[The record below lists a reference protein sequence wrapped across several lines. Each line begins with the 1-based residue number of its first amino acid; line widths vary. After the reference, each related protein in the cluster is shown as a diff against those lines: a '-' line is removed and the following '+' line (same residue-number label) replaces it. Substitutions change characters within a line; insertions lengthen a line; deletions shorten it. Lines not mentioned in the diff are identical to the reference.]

1 MAEPLVIQFAAD
13 TSRATSAMQ
22 SLAASIT
29 GNMASAG
36 IALSGLAANSNATGN
51 SLGALQQ
58 NLTRA
63 ATAIGSDVKN
73 IASATA
79 NAAAA
84 EKATLQGVVTSFT
97 AAAASSQTAQASI
110 KAGVSGTSTAIGTL
124 LTQLP
129 TLQTLALG
137 FLAFEASSLA
147 FHVLTAAA
155 TAASEALD
163 RFAKVGTDAS
173 RLGVSTTFL
182 QTYTAQA
189 RELKVE
195 ADDLVKSLENAKA
208 AFTVRQGE
216 GGTSAR
222 NQSGFEARLREQA
235 ASGNATGAQVN
246 RFAGANGTEAQFRAA
261 LDIITEIQ
269 AKGRDVAVLD
279 LAAKIFPPAI
289 IDRIRA
295 GSLSLDEFKRKMDDI
310 KNPDLVLL
318 KPEEILRAQELNRRL
333 EDAKATLDNAAKE
346 FNTELARAGFGLKAD
361 AIAWQELMANGAR
374 AAVNILKQAR
384 QISEQM
390 AASEPAIY
398 GRDYFRP
405 EDAPKS
411 GLQKDL
417 GAPRGS
423 IPSTG
428 DLDRDNALNR
438 LRTNLGNRTLQD
450 QAAAASIAMGAGI
463 RPDRTNTIRNDK
475 PRTGGGGSAAET
487 IDPITTFTNQL
498 EKSAAA
504 LKAEADNFAKSNAEK
519 SVAIQLAKA
528 QEIASQ
534 NGTKLTDAQT
544 SAITKA
550 AQETSRYRD
559 SLQDLEQQQRQN
571 AEAARFFGSA
581 LSDGLADAIL
591 EGRSLS
597 SIFDGLSKQLARSAL
612 QGIFTG
618 QGPLAGL
625 LGTAPAASAGG
636 SAVGGIAGLLST
648 FFGGFKAN
656 GGPVDAGRAYT
667 VGERGREMFIP
678 NSNGQIVPIAPG
690 NGGGGNTTQVSV
702 HNYAGG
708 QVEAT
713 AERRSDGNIDILV
726 REIEGRMA
734 QRGYRGQGPFR
745 GVLNTP
751 GNMRG

>member
-36 IALSGLAANSNATGN
+36 VALSGLAANSNATGS

-58 NLTRA
+58 NIQRA
-63 ATAIGSDVKN
+63 AGAIGSDVKN

-79 NAAAA
+79 TAVTA

-129 TLQTLALG
+129 TLQTLVLG
-137 FLAFEASSLA
+137 FVAFEAASLA
-147 FHVLTAAA
+147 FHVLAAAA

-163 RFAKVGTDAS
+163 RFAKVGTDAA

-216 GGTSAR
+216 GGTNAR

-235 ASGNATGAQVN
+235 ANGNATDSQVN
-246 RFAGANGTEAQFRAA
+246 RFASANGTEAQFRAA

-269 AKGRDVAVLD
+269 AKGRDLAALD

-333 EDAKATLDNAAKE
+333 EDAKATLDNAARE
-346 FNTELARAGFGLKAD
+346 FNTELARAGFGLKED

-384 QISEQM
+384 QIAEQM

-423 IPSTG
+423 VPSTG
-428 DLDRDNALNR
+428 DADRDNALNR
-438 LRTNLGNRTLQD
+438 LRANLGNRTLQD
-450 QAAAASIAMGAGI
+450 QAAAASIAMGAGL
-463 RPDRTNTIRNDK
+463 RTDKTNTIRTDK
-475 PRTGGGGSAAET
+475 PKAGGGGSAAET

-498 EKSAAA
+498 EKQAAA
-504 LKAEADNFAKSNAEK
+504 LKAEADNFAKSNSEK

-534 NGTKLTDAQT
+534 NGKKLTDAQT
-544 SAITKA
+544 AAITKA
-550 AQETSRYRD
+550 AQETSKYRD

-591 EGRSLS
+591 EGRSFS
-597 SIFDGLSKQLARSAL
+597 SVLNGISQQIFRSGLQAT
-612 QGIFTG
+612 FTG

-625 LGTAPAASAGG
+625 LGTAPAASAGS
-636 SAVGGIAGLLST
+636 SAVGGLAKFAQDL
-648 FFGGFKAN
+648 FGGFKAN
-656 GGPVDAGRAYT
+656 GGPVEAGQAYT
-667 VGERGREMFIP
+667 VGERGRELFIP
-678 NSNGQIVPIAPG
+678 NGNGQIVPIAK
-690 NGGGGNTTQVSV
+690 GGGGLSSGPSIRMGDTIIDARGAD
-702 HNYAGG
+702 AGVEQRLRALVAAQAAESRRTIG
-708 QVEAT
+708 QQLASWKE
-713 AERRSDGNIDILV
+713 N
-726 REIEGRMA
+726 
-734 QRGYRGQGPFR
+734 
-745 GVLNTP
+745 N
-751 GNMRG
+751 